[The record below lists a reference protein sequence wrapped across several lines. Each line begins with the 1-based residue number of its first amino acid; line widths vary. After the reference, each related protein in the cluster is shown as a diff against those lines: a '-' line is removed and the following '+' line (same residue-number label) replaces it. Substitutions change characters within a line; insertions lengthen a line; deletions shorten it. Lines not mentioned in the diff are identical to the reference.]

1 MGRAIRRAGVA
12 LAGLPG
18 RGLRAWSLLRP
29 AQQLVLGFASYVL
42 IGTGVLCLPWSQT
55 TEGRWI
61 DHLFSATSA
70 MSTTGLTTISVA
82 DSYSELGQLALVC
95 LFQLGGIGYM
105 TLSSVLLVARGRR
118 LSDARVGVLRAGFA
132 VPHYFELP
140 RFIVHVIVFTVLV
153 EAAGFLVLWGRFAAL
168 GVPDAA
174 WSAMFHTVSAF
185 ATAGFSLHNT
195 SLEAFRGD
203 WIINLT
209 IGGLCYLG
217 AIGFIVVQDAWYSIR
232 FREHMITF
240 TSKVILVMTAI
251 VFVGGTAVFFWA
263 EPSVRGLPLGDRL
276 LASAFQI
283 MTASSTAGF
292 NTIPI
297 GALGPASLVL
307 IMMAMVIG
315 ASPAGTGGGMKTTTV
330 SALGATTISVMRNR
344 SAVLML
350 GHEIPIVRVLAAAAA
365 ATFYLVVLSIGLGAL
380 CLTERAEFLPLVF
393 EASSALGTVGL
404 SMGITGDLSDAGKLI
419 VTALMFAGRCG
430 PLTIGLALLRPKRG
444 CDGSRPDDLAV

>member
-1 MGRAIRRAGVA
+1 MARAIRRAGAA
-12 LAGLPG
+12 LAALPG

-42 IGTGVLCLPWSQT
+42 IGTGALCLPWSQAA
-55 TEGRWI
+55 EGRWI
-61 DHLFSATSA
+61 DHLFNATSA
-70 MSTTGLTTISVA
+70 MSTTGLTTTSVA
-82 DSYSELGQLALVC
+82 DSYSRFGQFVLVC

-105 TLSSVLLVARGRR
+105 TLSSVLLVARGRT
-118 LSDARVGVLRAGFA
+118 LSDARMGVLRAGFA
-132 VPHYFELP
+132 VPHYFDMR
-140 RFIVHVIVFTVLV
+140 RFIVHVMMFTTVV
-153 EAAGFLVLWGRFAAL
+153 EVAGFLVLWSRFAAL
-168 GVPDAA
+168 GAPDAA
-174 WSAMFHTVSAF
+174 WSAAFHTVSAF

-203 WIINLT
+203 WVVNLT

-232 FREHMITF
+232 FREHMLTF

-251 VFVGGTAVFFWA
+251 VFAGGTAIFFWA
-263 EPSVRGLPLGDRL
+263 EPSVRSLPLADRV
-276 LASAFQI
+276 LASAFQV

-297 GALGPASLVL
+297 GALAPASLVL
-307 IMMAMVIG
+307 IMIAMVIG

-330 SALGATTISVMRNR
+330 SALWATTISVMRSR

-350 GHEIPIVRVLAAAAA
+350 GHEIPMVRVVAAAAA
-365 ATFYLVVLSIGLGAL
+365 ATFYLVVLAFGIGVL
-380 CLTERAEFLPLVF
+380 CLTERAGFLPLVF

-404 SMGITGDLSDAGKLI
+404 SMGITADLSDAGKLI

-430 PLTIGLALLRPKRG
+430 PLTIGLALLRPKRD
-444 CDGSRPDDLAV
+444 CNGSRPDDLAV